1 MGLGDRI
8 HDWIDGLA
16 EEWGE
21 RFGAFWGNVIGR
33 GGREV
38 VEEID
43 PELLNGLQQ
52 ALKWV
57 AGLEA
62 SPSARQIVEDLAA
75 GREPRSIIPGEEPSD
90 TPPISAAGIV
100 TASALGTW
108 IGSPLGLL
116 PILTEISQAGSME
129 GYRQAAAR
137 LYRPTRLQVA
147 DAIRATFRGVDGK
160 DWAGSD
166 LAAMGFSDDRIRAL
180 GDVYRPLLTPD
191 LVRTLTWRLPEQK
204 DKLRAELTKAGY
216 TEEQVKTLETLY
228 EVIPPLA
235 DMVRF
240 ADFSAFDPVVIERW
254 REFYDAPDWIREPFS
269 KIGIT
274 DEWAD
279 RYWFSH
285 WRQPGRFE
293 LGELHR
299 RFLIEDDDAR
309 LAYQTQGYS
318 QYWQDLL
325 LKLVEEPLTRVDIRR
340 MHDVGMLT
348 DEDLSDAYHA
358 VGFYGENNERMVEF
372 TKRYNAG
379 TQRSVTESKILKA
392 YSNGDIGR
400 EVALELLQETGYT
413 EDDADFVLATEED
426 DQVET
431 KRDLTRTQVRDL
443 YFAGIND
450 RLETTDRL
458 AAMGYD
464 AEAVADMFDYWDL
477 QQRAAVRTPT
487 RTELTHFLGEGII
500 TVETFVSRMQAE
512 GYQPEHIDWYL
523 QEHEADQVAVARK
536 EEERARAEQ
545 ERVAAAEERTAYQEE
560 RARLDVAIATL
571 RTYIAEKRLAIR
583 QTDDDA
589 LEHELREDIDRA
601 QVEIA
606 ELREQKA
613 RLKL

>member
-1 MGLGDRI
+1 MSIGSLITGWFEDRVEDWRDRLFGWTSGVIRAGFEFFFGGLEDLLIPDMRASIERLKQDPNTPAEARPVLDRLGDDSHPI
-8 HDWIDGLA
+8 AGILLIPLA
-16 EEWGE
+16 VVMLIPMLGAVFQPFVRLMYYEQE
-21 RFGAFWGNVIGR
+21 R
-33 GGREV
+33 
-38 VEEID
+38 
-43 PELLNGLQQ
+43 
-52 ALKWV
+52 V
-57 AGLEA
+57 AK
-62 SPSARQIVEDLAA
+62 SARMDPQN
-75 GREPRSIIPGEEPSD
+75 
-90 TPPISAAGIV
+90 
-100 TASALGTW
+100 
-108 IGSPLGLL
+108 
-116 PILTEISQAGSME
+116 
-129 GYRQAAAR
+129 
-137 LYRPTRLQVA
+137 
-147 DAIRATFRGVDGK
+147 ATFGYFRDRDNAGK
-160 DWAGSD
+160 YESD
-166 LAAMGFSDDRIRAL
+166 LRDTGWTDNDIEAFRNIFK
-180 GDVYRPLLTPD
+180 PLLTKDEIRQLTLRLGDPD
-191 LVRTLTWRLPEQK
+191 GA
-204 DKLRAELTKAGY
+204 LRRELEKAGY
-216 TEEQVKTLETLY
+216 SDRDIEALQELY
-228 EVIPPLA
+228 RTIPPLA

-240 ADFSAFDPVVIERW
+240 ADFSAFDPAVIERW
-254 REFYDAPDWIREPFS
+254 REFYDAPGWIKEPFS
-269 KIGIT
+269 LLGIT
-274 DEWAD
+274 GEWAD

-299 RFLIEDDDAR
+299 RFLIEDGDAR

-318 QYWQDLL
+318 AYWQDLL
-325 LKLVEEPLTRVDIRR
+325 LKLVEEPLTRVDVRR
-340 MHDVGMLT
+340 MHDVGLLT
-348 DEDLSDAYHA
+348 DEELSAAYHA

-392 YSNGDIGR
+392 YRNGDIGR
-400 EVALELLQETGYT
+400 EVALDLLQEIGYT

-464 AEAVADMFDYWDL
+464 AEAIADLMDLWDL
-477 QQRAAVRTPT
+477 EQRAAVRTPT

-500 TVETFVSRMQAE
+500 TVDTFRSRMAAE

-523 QEHEADQVAVARK
+523 QEHEADQVAAARR

-545 ERVAAAEERTAYQEE
+545 ERVAAAADRTAYQEA
-560 RARLDVAIATL
+560 RARLDVDIATL

-589 LEHELREDIDRA
+589 LEQDLREDIDRA
-601 QVEIA
+601 QVAIA

-613 RLKL
+613 RLKLS